1 MQNEKR
7 AAYITREEIL
17 DLLSA
22 EEVARVS
29 TAETADAP
37 GHGEEYLDMKQL
49 GEGVRRADGLSVPMG
64 FVLPRSALRGDT
76 WRKILAHLAART
88 ALTSEPDA

>member
-7 AAYITREEIL
+7 NAYITREEIL

-22 EEVARVS
+22 QEVARVS
-29 TAETADAP
+29 TAETGDRL

-49 GEGVRRADGLSVPMG
+49 SQGVRKADGLSVPMG
-64 FVLPRSALRGDT
+64 FVLPRSALHSDT
-76 WRKILAHLAART
+76 WKKILAHLAARG
-88 ALTSEPDA
+88 ALAGEPTR